1 MTSSLRFAS
10 LRFSS
15 LPGAKKLFKKF
26 DKSGDGLLD
35 ARELATMIRRDLKIS
50 KSDVSDADIK
60 VHTRDDG
67 PFLSHTERLPSPPK
81 RELSSRTL
89 PTSRGTNA

>member
-1 MTSSLRFAS
+1 MAVTYLVGVNQPGPQTVLRDTQRTRLDIVLTSSLRFAS
-10 LRFSS
+10 LRFAS

-60 VHTRDDG
+60 VGSTH
-67 PFLSHTERLPSPPK
+67 S
-81 RELSSRTL
+81 
-89 PTSRGTNA
+89 